1 MLLISLLSMLLTSQ
15 EVRISTLDGQTIDGS
30 LTAIAADAVTI
41 QAASGEQKIAL
52 ETIMALDV
60 KRVASPQNAD
70 PEATQPSQ
78 QVLLHDGS
86 LISGTS
92 VTRTAQQL
100 SVVSAEF
107 GELRIPTTAVRAVR
121 LQPDDPKYSGQWA
134 TFLQRE
140 GDKDLLIIRKRSGDG
155 LDFLPGII
163 TAISAE
169 QVGFLLDGDNVP
181 VPAARVYGMV
191 FAKPT
196 APISQVGISLLTL
209 TNEQLRAASMT
220 SDGTALQIVTAWDQP
235 IHISLDRLQRIDF
248 SSGRIR
254 YLSDLPPIRE
264 VFMGI
269 DPEGSLFSGL
279 IDKETAQLMYGPRRD
294 TTIDPVVPI
303 RLRGRRF
310 EKGLC
315 IHSKTSI
322 EWPLDRKFSS
332 LDAIVGVD
340 DEVAFNQVSQV
351 SLTIF
356 GDGEVLFQKV
366 FTTSE
371 DPVPVKVRLEGVST
385 LKILV
390 DYADND
396 STCDW
401 LDLADAKLILVP
413 EDNK

>member
-1 MLLISLLSMLLTSQ
+1 MTLISLLTMLVSLQ
-15 EVRISTLDGQTIDGS
+15 EVRLSTLDGQTIDGS
-30 LTAIAADAVTI
+30 LTGIAADAVTL
-41 QAASGEQKIAL
+41 QSTSGEQTIAL
-52 ETIMALDV
+52 ETIMALDL
-60 KRVASPQNAD
+60 KRAASQPDAD
-70 PEATQPSQ
+70 PELTRQSQ

-86 LISGTS
+86 LIIGNS

-107 GELRIPTTAVRAVR
+107 GELRIPTAAVRAVR
-121 LQPDDPKYSGQWA
+121 LQPDNPKYSGQWA

-140 GDKDLLIIRKRSGDG
+140 GDKDLLIIPKRSGDG

-163 TAISAE
+163 NAISAE
-169 QVGFLLDGDNVP
+169 QIGFLLEGDNVP
-181 VPAARVYGMV
+181 VPAARVYGIV
-191 FAKPT
+191 FAKPS
-196 APISQVGISLLTL
+196 APISQAGISLLTV
-209 TNEQLRAASMT
+209 TNEQLKAASLK
-220 SDGTALQIVTAWDQP
+220 SEGTQLQVVTAWHQP
-235 IHISLDRLQRIDF
+235 IQITLDRLQRIDF

-315 IHSKTSI
+315 IHSKTRI
-322 EWPLDRKFSS
+322 EWALDRRFSS

-340 DEVAFNQVSQV
+340 DEVAFNQISQV
-351 SLTIF
+351 ALTIF

-385 LKILV
+385 LTVFV

-401 LDLADAKLILVP
+401 LDLADAKLILVT
-413 EDNK
+413 EDKK